1 MFDKPI
7 EINSKWNG
15 TWIMIFKY
23 LFSAGTVY
31 GFDSFVENNNVNIN
45 VDMINNLMEP

>member
-15 TWIMIFKY
+15 TRIMIFKY
-23 LFSAGTVY
+23 LFSVGTVY
-31 GFDSFVENNNVNIN
+31 GFDGFVENNNVNILMSI
-45 VDMINNLMEP
+45 MI